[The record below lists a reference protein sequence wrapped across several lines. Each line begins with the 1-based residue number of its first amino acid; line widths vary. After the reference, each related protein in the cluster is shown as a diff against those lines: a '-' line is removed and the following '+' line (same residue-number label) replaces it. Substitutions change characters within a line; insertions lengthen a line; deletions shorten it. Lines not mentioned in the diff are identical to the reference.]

1 MTREKM
7 KKEAVK
13 RMKMLRILPQ
23 TIKEFETDDVVN
35 ESEGIGA
42 LYWLNE
48 DEEELVKEFEKEFGV
63 VVYHVI
69 HSFTEFGELYA
80 FLYVSQYEE
89 EWEYDN
95 ESLQEGFPLAYVVN
109 KSHPDCSEFGS
120 IGVRPSIGGLVRTF

>member
-48 DEEELVKEFEKEFGV
+48 DEKEMVKEFEKEFGG

-80 FLYVSQYEE
+80 LLYVSQYEE
-89 EWEYDN
+89 EWECDN
-95 ESLQEGFPLAYVVN
+95 ESLKEGFPLAYVVN
-109 KSHPDCSEFGS
+109 KSHPYCSEFGS
-120 IGVRPSIGGLVRTF
+120 IGVRPSIGGLVRTA